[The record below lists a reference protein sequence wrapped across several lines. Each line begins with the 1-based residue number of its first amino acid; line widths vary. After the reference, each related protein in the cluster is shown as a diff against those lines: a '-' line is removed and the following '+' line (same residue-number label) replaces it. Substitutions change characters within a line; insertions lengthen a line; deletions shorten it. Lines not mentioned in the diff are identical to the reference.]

1 MRCRIPTSASVE
13 AARSKTE
20 ADPNQ
25 LLIRA
30 TIASRPSYSS
40 SPWGS
45 RNRAWASLAREAT
58 SLSKSRA
65 ASSPRNLCD
74 VAPSASAVGTRLCSI
89 ISITSR
95 SPLGGIV
102 RPTPQIVKR
111 SIEYLTGMSEVGILR
126 AMTERAVKVELFDQF
141 ARVAQAAA
149 SGRRVEIVDV
159 LANGE
164 RSVEEL
170 SRQVAM
176 SVANT
181 SRHLQV
187 LKEAGLVAAT
197 RDGTRVRY
205 RLGSPAVYRFWVAL
219 RSLAAE
225 RLPGMQRLVD
235 AYLGSREGL
244 EAITGDQLLARL
256 RAGEPLVVGD
266 VRPAEEYQAAHV
278 AGAVSIPLAELEQR
292 LRELPREREV
302 VAYCRGPYCAFA
314 PEAARTLRKHG
325 YSARYL
331 SDGLPQARRFWASIV
346 PTACFA

>member
-1 MRCRIPTSASVE
+1 
-13 AARSKTE
+13 
-20 ADPNQ
+20 
-25 LLIRA
+25 
-30 TIASRPSYSS
+30 
-40 SPWGS
+40 
-45 RNRAWASLAREAT
+45 
-58 SLSKSRA
+58 
-65 ASSPRNLCD
+65 
-74 VAPSASAVGTRLCSI
+74 
-89 ISITSR
+89 
-95 SPLGGIV
+95 
-102 RPTPQIVKR
+102 
-111 SIEYLTGMSEVGILR
+111 
-126 AMTERAVKVELFDQF
+126 MTDRAVKIELFDQF

-149 SGRRVEIVDV
+149 SGRRIEIVDV

-205 RLGSPAVYRFWVAL
+205 RLASPAVYRFWVAL

-225 RLPGMQRLVD
+225 RLPGVQGLVE

-244 EAITGDQLLARL
+244 EAISGDELLARL
-256 RAGEPLVVGD
+256 RSGEPLVVVD

-314 PEAARTLRKHG
+314 PEAVRTLREHG
-325 YSARYL
+325 YAARYLDRRAAGMGRRREWCRVGRSQQFDCGRMSRVDLTADQQTAMLADRYTQRAEVYDALWSPIIRPPGERLIAHLSPIQQPKCIIDVGTGAAHCCPRYSARL
-331 SDGLPQARRFWASIV
+331 QA
-346 PTACFA
+346 P

>member
-1 MRCRIPTSASVE
+1 MT
-13 AARSKTE
+13 
-20 ADPNQ
+20 D
-25 LLIRA
+25 RA
-30 TIASRPSYSS
+30 LKI
-40 SPWGS
+40 
-45 RNRAWASLAREAT
+45 
-58 SLSKSRA
+58 
-65 ASSPRNLCD
+65 
-74 VAPSASAVGTRLCSI
+74 
-89 ISITSR
+89 
-95 SPLGGIV
+95 
-102 RPTPQIVKR
+102 
-111 SIEYLTGMSEVGILR
+111 
-126 AMTERAVKVELFDQF
+126 ELFDQF
-141 ARVAQAAA
+141 ARVAQAVA

-205 RLGSPAVYRFWVAL
+205 RLASPVVYRFWVAL

-225 RLPGMQRLVD
+225 RLPGVTGLVE
-235 AYLGSREGL
+235 AYLGSRESL
-244 EAITGDQLLARL
+244 EAISGDELLARL
-256 RAGEPLVVGD
+256 RGGEPLVVVD

-278 AGAVSIPLAELEQR
+278 AGAVSIPLAELERR

-314 PEAARTLRKHG
+314 PEAVRTLREHG
-325 YSARYL
+325 YAARYL
-331 SDGLPQARRFWASIV
+331 TDGLPEWADAGRSIEV
-346 PTACFA
+346 QGPS